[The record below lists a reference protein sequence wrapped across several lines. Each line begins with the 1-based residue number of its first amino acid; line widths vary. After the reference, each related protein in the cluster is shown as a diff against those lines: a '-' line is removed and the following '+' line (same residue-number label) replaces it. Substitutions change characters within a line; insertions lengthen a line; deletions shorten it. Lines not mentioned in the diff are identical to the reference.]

1 VNQKA
6 FKGYSKE
13 LRLEILKLEIS
24 TSDSALLESHS
35 YPSDLD
41 AWKKSALR
49 KSPQVSWDDYILE
62 LKIKPES
69 VKNDRIE
76 AEIQE

>member
-1 VNQKA
+1 LKQSVNQKA

-41 AWKKSALR
+41 ASKQKTQEIIKGETFVIVKKL
-49 KSPQVSWDDYILE
+49 
-62 LKIKPES
+62 
-69 VKNDRIE
+69 
-76 AEIQE
+76 